1 MKCPKCQG
9 ELHEMTVEGV
19 ALDFCSS
26 CKGMWFDEDE
36 MAFLT
41 ELPSD
46 LPEPE
51 VTRGAEATACT
62 CPRCQTARLETMK
75 FSQADALMIDRCPAC
90 HGMWLDKGEL
100 PKVEQIAAHRG
111 DAKSKLILAIQQLKK
126 QGYQIIGV
134 HSK

>member
-51 VTRGAEATACT
+51 VTRGAAATACT
-62 CPRCQTARLETMK
+62 CPRCQTARPTPRSGL
-75 FSQADALMIDRCPAC
+75 RCHWRSAPRC
-90 HGMWLDKGEL
+90 GW
-100 PKVEQIAAHRG
+100 P
-111 DAKSKLILAIQQLKK
+111 
-126 QGYQIIGV
+126 
-134 HSK
+134 